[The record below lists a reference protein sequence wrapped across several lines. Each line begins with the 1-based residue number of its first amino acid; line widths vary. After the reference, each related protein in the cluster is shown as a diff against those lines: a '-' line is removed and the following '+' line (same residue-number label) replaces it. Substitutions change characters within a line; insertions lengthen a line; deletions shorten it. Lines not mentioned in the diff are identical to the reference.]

1 MAVNVFIREADSKD
15 ARQIA
20 DVHVRSWQA
29 AYRGLIPDE
38 ELANLSVDEREHFWS
53 QILSRGQRSNL
64 VLLDQD
70 VVVGWTAFGAARD
83 PDCDSTQ
90 VYELY
95 GIYLLSNYWDTGC
108 GRQLYQATEQRIS
121 SLAALEIVL
130 WVFEKNIRARRFY
143 EAAGFRIEAEKQK
156 HISIRGATLAEV
168 RYRKKLGH
176 S

>member
-1 MAVNVFIREADSKD
+1 MAENVFIREADPKD

-38 ELANLSVDEREHFWS
+38 ELANTSVDEREHFWS
-53 QILSRGQRSNL
+53 QILSRSQRSNL
-64 VLLDQD
+64 VLLEQD

-95 GIYLLSNYWDTGC
+95 GIYLLSNYWNTGC
-108 GRQLYQATEQRIS
+108 GRQLFQGAEQRMS
-121 SLAALEIVL
+121 SLALEIVL

-143 EAAGFRIEAEKQK
+143 EAAGFRIEAGKQK
-156 HISIRGATLAEV
+156 HITIREATLAEV
-168 RYRKKLGH
+168 RYRKKLVQ